1 MITSER
7 ANFMKLRLTQYG
19 RLSQALFIMA
29 LSLLPSFGLAYYSTL
44 DTAELLKPGEY
55 QVGVEPQY
63 IFDNYPGGNI
73 SGRFDMGASDTG
85 NFRFLLGTGRTN
97 FQAGAF
103 YKIVP
108 IPDIDGQPGIGIF
121 GGLLY
126 AYQNSQ
132 SALNFRF
139 HPEISKK
146 FKSVDVG
153 TITPYGAIPFGVD
166 FVGGNTLYPVQ
177 LAVGARW
184 LPAAYKHM
192 TFWSEFGFE
201 LDSAAFSYI
210 SLGFSI
216 PFSESDPLRF
226 D

>member
-1 MITSER
+1 
-7 ANFMKLRLTQYG
+7 MKLRLT
-19 RLSQALFIMA
+19 RLRLLPQALFIIS
-29 LSLLPSFGLAYYSTL
+29 LSLLPSLGFAYYSTL

-73 SGRFDMGASDTG
+73 TARFDMGATDTG

-97 FQAGAF
+97 FQGGAY
-103 YKIVP
+103 YKLVP
-108 IPDIDGQPGIGIF
+108 IPDIDNQPGIGVF
-121 GGLLY
+121 GGILY
-126 AYQNSQ
+126 AYQNST
-132 SALNFRF
+132 SSLNFRI

-146 FKSVDVG
+146 FKSVDFG
-153 TITPYGAIPFGVD
+153 TLTPYGAIPFGVD
-166 FVGGNTLYPVQ
+166 FTGSNTYYPVQ
-177 LAVGARW
+177 MAVGARW

-216 PFSESDPLRF
+216 PFSDSDPLRF